1 MVFGSGFQIFVVLS
15 ITLGGD
21 GTRGRIEINIGVLA
35 AFAANLDFDARV
47 SDLDLTHCVTLLSEI
62 DLQLINR

>member
-1 MVFGSGFQIFVVLS
+1 MLS

-21 GTRGRIEINIGVLA
+21 GTCGRIEINFGVLA